1 MQDPCAGN
9 GYLAARLG
17 DRSAQ
22 SLRNQRKRSK
32 GQMVSTHRLQA
43 KSTTPAEG
51 LSDKA
56 LDLAR
61 EKRRRHQTRT
71 RKVVFG
77 VVSLITS
84 VLIINALIGEQG
96 VLSVMRARAARTTLE
111 RVMDSLQKEN
121 YELRQL
127 ADDLRTDR
135 ATIERIAR
143 DDLGLIAPGEQVL
156 IIGEPRDS
164 EP

>member
-1 MQDPCAGN
+1 
-9 GYLAARLG
+9 
-17 DRSAQ
+17 
-22 SLRNQRKRSK
+22 
-32 GQMVSTHRLQA
+32 MVSTHRLQA

-84 VLIINALIGEQG
+84 VLIIGLDNLLHQRMTNNIPGLGPGYTNLIYG
-96 VLSVMRARAARTTLE
+96 A
-111 RVMDSLQKEN
+111 
-121 YELRQL
+121 Y
-127 ADDLRTDR
+127 
-135 ATIERIAR
+135 
-143 DDLGLIAPGEQVL
+143 
-156 IIGEPRDS
+156 
-164 EP
+164 